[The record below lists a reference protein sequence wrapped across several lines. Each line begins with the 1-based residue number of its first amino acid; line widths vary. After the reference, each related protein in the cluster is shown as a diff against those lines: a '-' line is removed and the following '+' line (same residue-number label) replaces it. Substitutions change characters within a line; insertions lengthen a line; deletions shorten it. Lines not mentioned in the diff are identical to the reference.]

1 MKEINKVLIRTYSM
15 LGAARTFGQALI
27 DLAQDN
33 ELVVAVTADQRSAG
47 RLEYFEQKYP
57 GRLFNVGIAEQNMI
71 NVAAGMAN
79 EGLIPFTLAQACF
92 STARCFDQFKIS
104 LGYMGMNVKVVGF
117 GAGLA
122 LGQYSAT
129 HMSVEDISLVRN
141 LPNVTIL
148 SPADCLETYKAVLA
162 AGEINGPVYIRLTG
176 EMGNPIVYN
185 EDYDYQVGKAITLK
199 EGKDI
204 SIIATGSMVYNS
216 LKAAQVLEEKG
227 LSVGVVDMHTIK
239 PLDTEAV
246 KKCCSSKLIVSVEEH
261 SKIGGLGSAIQELF
275 ALSTSKRPHLILGCD
290 NFYPVPGEYKYLVDL
305 FGLSPEKIASQI
317 LDCIKENQII

>member
-1 MKEINKVLIRTYSM
+1 MKEINKVLVRTYSM

-33 ELVVAVTADQRSAG
+33 DAIVAVTADQRSAG

-57 GRLFNVGIAEQNMI
+57 GRLFNVGIAEQNLI

-79 EGLIPFTLAQACF
+79 EGLIPYTLAQACF

-104 LGYMGMNVKVVGF
+104 LGYMNLNVKVVGF
-117 GAGLA
+117 GAGLS

-148 SPADCLETYKAVLA
+148 SPADCLEAYKAVVA
-162 AGEINGPVYIRLTG
+162 AVDIKGPVYIRLTG
-176 EMGNPIVYN
+176 EMGNPIVYDS
-185 EDYDYQVGKAITLK
+185 DYNYQIGKAITLK
-199 EGKDI
+199 EGSDI

-216 LKAAQVLEEKG
+216 LKAAEMLEEKG
-227 LSVGVVDMHTIK
+227 LSVKVIDMHTIK
-239 PLDTEAV
+239 PIDKDAV
-246 KKCCSSKLIVSVEEH
+246 NNCFSSKLIVTVEEH
-261 SKIGGLGSAIQELF
+261 SKIGGLGSAVQELF
-275 ALSTSKRPHLILGCD
+275 AMSTTKPAHLILGCD
-290 NFYPVPGEYKYLVDL
+290 NYYPVPGEYKYLVDL
-305 FGLSPEKIASQI
+305 FGLSPEKITTQI
-317 LDCIKENQII
+317 ATCYDEL